1 VNQEPTDDHRRAA
14 DLLERLLVDA
24 AFRADFRRDPAAAC
38 QAYGLEGVSSELA
51 VPGSAFQTLEVRE
64 SKSALAGMLM
74 AAAAEGVVA
83 VHLIEH
89 AAGHGGG
96 AANVAHVALNRASV
110 RALPAVPPA
119 AVPATPVEA
128 VAEPVAAAAVGTPGG
143 GDLTAALL
151 ADPRLHLDPA
161 ALNAFESRGVDPRV
175 DELLLAV
182 TREHEVTIG
191 AVHGPGAFDI
201 VAVDGRP
208 VGPSNVAARDLAQ
221 SLASIDPSAR
231 PAAIATPWN
240 IGGGPYAT
248 GPEHQ
253 GHIHVAFDA
262 AAAAAVGVP
271 AAMPSPVGE
280 EVVHE
285 AARFIGKPYVWGG
298 ESPNTGFDCS
308 GLVQYSYR
316 QLGIDL
322 PRTTWDQIGQGTAV
336 QWGHFQPGDLI
347 FSNFEGPGAGASHVV
362 IYAGHGEVI
371 AAPHTGGHVEYEPV
385 DWFKANFVGARRV
398 IPGGDQMPVAP
409 AAPGVQSLD
418 AAAPAPAGAGPATI
432 SAAATGVP
440 SVRPAGMR
448 STVQFMPVVGAAPE
462 HVVSAVGD
470 MVYPGDGASREQIAD
485 WMGAAAAKAG
495 LPKELPVMAALVES
509 GLKNDQYGDR
519 DSLGFFQ
526 MRTSIWDE
534 GPYKGFPQNP
544 DLQLRW
550 FIDQAV
556 AVRRERIADGDATF
570 GQDPNSW
577 GDWVA
582 DIERPAEQYRGRY
595 ALQLG
600 TAQGLL
606 GDS

>member
-1 VNQEPTDDHRRAA
+1 MPEPTDDHRRAA

-38 QAYGLEGVSSELA
+38 RDYGLEGVSGELSGG
-51 VPGSAFQTLEVRE
+51 GSVFQTLEVRE

-89 AAGHGGG
+89 VAGHSGG
-96 AANVAHVALNRASV
+96 AANAAHVAHVALNRASV
-110 RALPAVPPA
+110 RAIPAVPAAPAVPVAAVVEPA
-119 AVPATPVEA
+119 AVAPA
-128 VAEPVAAAAVGTPGG
+128 GG
-143 GDLTAALL
+143 GDLTSALL
-151 ADPRLHLDPA
+151 ADPRLHLDSR

-175 DELLLAV
+175 DQLLLAV
-182 TREHEVTIG
+182 TRQHEVTIG

-201 VAVDGRP
+201 TAVDGRP
-208 VGPSNVAARDLAQ
+208 VGPGNVAARDLAQ
-221 SLASIDPSAR
+221 SLASVDPSAR

-240 IGGGPYAT
+240 IAGGSYAT
-248 GPEHQ
+248 GAEHQ
-253 GHIHVAFDA
+253 DHIHVAFDA
-262 AAAAAVGVP
+262 TAAAAVGVP
-271 AAMPSPVGE
+271 AAMPSAAGE
-280 EVVHE
+280 AVVHE

-298 ESPNTGFDCS
+298 ESPNSGFDCS

-322 PRTTWDQIGQGTAV
+322 PRTTYDQIGQGTAV

-347 FSNFEGPGAGASHVV
+347 FSNFDGPGAGASHVV
-362 IYAGHGEVI
+362 IYAGNGQVI

-385 DWFKANFVGARRV
+385 DWFKSNFVGARRV
-398 IPGGDQMPVAP
+398 IPGGDQVAGVP
-409 AAPGVQSLD
+409 AAAPTPGVESLD

-432 SAAATGVP
+432 SAAAVPGVR
-440 SVRPAGMR
+440 SAGMR
-448 STVQFMPVVGAAPE
+448 STVQFMPAVGSAHE
-462 HVVSAVGD
+462 HAMAAVGD
-470 MVYPGDGASREQIAD
+470 VLYPGNGASREQIAA

-495 LPKELPVMAALVES
+495 LPRELPVMAALVES

-526 MRTSIWDE
+526 MRTSIWNE
-534 GPYKGFPQNP
+534 GPYKGFAQNP
-544 DLQLRW
+544 DLQVRW

-556 AVRRERIADGDATF
+556 AVRRERIADGDLTF
-570 GQDPNSW
+570 GHDPSSW

-600 TAQGLL
+600 TAQSLL